1 MKWKKWITALVMLG
15 LLAAAI
21 PSVSADPSTAAVT
34 GNLLRITTAEDF
46 SAAQLNNLTVDSGVG
61 DGAVKL
67 TDGAAEGTLVTGVYS
82 CAQFTR
88 MVASWNADTPD
99 GTTVEV
105 TARGHITGTDIWT
118 DWLSWG
124 VWGTTIARSCGD
136 SETARDSY
144 AYVDTDVFTLR
155 DKSQTIDQF
164 QLQVTLRSESA
175 GATPVLRQLCA
186 TIQNNLDGME
196 IVPVYEEERVALPD
210 RVVLETPAYSQ
221 LVRDP
226 EIRSSICNPTT
237 VTALLND
244 RGEDLLPEETALL
257 TYDFNYRGFGNW
269 AFALAA
275 AGSFGYDCYVQF
287 GSLDIIR
294 QELAKGYSVGIDVH
308 YMPADGGSLP
318 YVENAPLA
326 SSGHLI
332 TVRGYETIDGVEYFY
347 VSDSA
352 ADNDAEAL
360 RRYRADQLDA
370 AWNNRI
376 VYLIH
381 EKEENAGTAAPQS
394 IRAELRPA
402 EDAENTYQLT
412 ADGRAIDLTANFL
425 KNKILAAGGGTILA
439 RLAGEAPAEQ
449 AAPAKT
455 TTANCSYLYDFR
467 VDSKGRIIID
477 PKVLFRDDAP
487 GTEHDLIVT
496 VILNTGIRYEAG
508 LTITNPLP
516 VSSSS
521 SAAEPASSAAEST
534 AAPQSQGSFP
544 WLWVGI
550 GAALVAAVIVYVVL
564 LRRKK

>member
-1 MKWKKWITALVMLG
+1 MLG

-67 TDGAAEGTLVTGVYS
+67 TDGAAEGILVTGVYS

-88 MVASWNADTPD
+88 MVASWSADTPD

-105 TARGHITGTDIWT
+105 TARCHITGTDIWT

-226 EIRSSICNPTT
+226 EIRASICNPTT
-237 VTALLND
+237 VTTLLND
-244 RGEDLLPEETALL
+244 RGEDLLPEQTALL
-257 TYDFNYRGFGNW
+257 AYDFNYQGFGNW

-287 GSLDIIR
+287 GSLDLIR

-308 YMPADGGSLP
+308 YMPTAGGSLP

-326 SSGHLI
+326 STGHLI
-332 TVRGYETIDGVEYFY
+332 TVRGYETVDGVEYFY

-352 ADNDAEAL
+352 ASNDQDAL

-370 AWNNRI
+370 AWNNR
-376 VYLIH
+376 VLYLIH
-381 EKEENAGTAAPQS
+381 KKEQNAGTSAPQTVS
-394 IRAELRPA
+394 AELKPVNGS
-402 EDAENTYQLT
+402 DNTYQLV
-412 ADGRAIDLTANFL
+412 ANGQPIDLTEKFL
-425 KNKILAAGGGTILA
+425 KNKTHAAGGGTIVA
-439 RLAGEAPAEQ
+439 RLAAEEPAAQ
-449 AAPAKT
+449 ASPTKS

-467 VDSKGRIIID
+467 VTKNGIVID
-477 PKVLFRDDAP
+477 PNVLFRQSDP
-487 GTEHDLIVT
+487 GTEHDLLIT
-496 VILNTGIRYEAG
+496 VITNTGISYAAE
-508 LTITNPLP
+508 LTVTNPSAD
-516 VSSSS
+516 SSSVQSVEPSS
-521 SAAEPASSAAEST
+521 SAEGSAV
-534 AAPQSQGSFP
+534 SQNSFP
-544 WLWVGI
+544 WIWAGI
-550 GAALVAAVIVYVVL
+550 GAALVAAVIVCVVL

>member
-1 MKWKKWITALVMLG
+1 MKWKKWIAALVMLG

-46 SAAQLNNLTVDSGVG
+46 SAAQLNNLTVDSSVG

-105 TARGHITGTDIWT
+105 TARCHITGTDIWT

-226 EIRSSICNPTT
+226 EIRASICNPTT
-237 VTALLND
+237 VTTLLND
-244 RGEDLLPEETALL
+244 RGEDLLPEQTALL
-257 TYDFNYRGFGNW
+257 AYDFNYQGFGNW

-287 GSLDIIR
+287 GSLDLIR

-308 YMPADGGSLP
+308 YMPTAGGSLP

-326 SSGHLI
+326 STGHLI
-332 TVRGYETIDGVEYFY
+332 TVRGYETVDGVEYFY

-352 ADNDAEAL
+352 ASNDQDAL

-370 AWNNRI
+370 AWNNR
-376 VYLIH
+376 VLYLIH
-381 EKEENAGTAAPQS
+381 KKEQNAGTSAPQTVS
-394 IRAELRPA
+394 AELKPVNGS
-402 EDAENTYQLT
+402 DNTYQLV
-412 ADGRAIDLTANFL
+412 ANGQPIDLTEKFL
-425 KNKILAAGGGTILA
+425 KNKTHAAGGGTIVA
-439 RLAGEAPAEQ
+439 RLAAEEPAAQ
-449 AAPAKT
+449 ASPTKS

-467 VDSKGRIIID
+467 VTKNGIVID
-477 PKVLFRDDAP
+477 PNVLFRQSDP
-487 GTEHDLIVT
+487 GTEHDLLIT
-496 VILNTGIRYEAG
+496 VITNTGISYAAE
-508 LTITNPLP
+508 LTVTNPSAD
-516 VSSSS
+516 SSSVQSVEPSS
-521 SAAEPASSAAEST
+521 SAEGSAV
-534 AAPQSQGSFP
+534 SQNSFP
-544 WLWVGI
+544 WIWAGI
-550 GAALVAAVIVYVVL
+550 GAALVAAVIVCVVL